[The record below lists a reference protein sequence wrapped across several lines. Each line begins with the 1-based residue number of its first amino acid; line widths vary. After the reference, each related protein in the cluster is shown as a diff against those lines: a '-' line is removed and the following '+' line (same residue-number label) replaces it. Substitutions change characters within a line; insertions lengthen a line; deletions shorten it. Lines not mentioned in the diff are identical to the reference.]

1 MKRIALI
8 ACVKQKLPHKARAED
23 LYTSDLFRKHL
34 EYAKQRSPDAIY
46 ILSARYGLL
55 PLDAEIEP
63 YDQTL
68 KTMSASQVRAWAQ
81 RVVEQLAQCAD
92 LRNDH
97 FIILA
102 GEAYYKPLIRYLS
115 SYEIPFQGL
124 PIGKRLQA
132 LSQALGTR
140 TTSR

>member
-102 GEAYYKPLIRYLS
+102 GEAYYNTDCVCFGQRPSPGRERPGSFCKALRAVFSPRR
-115 SYEIPFQGL
+115 GL
-124 PIGKRLQA
+124 C
-132 LSQALGTR
+132 
-140 TTSR
+140 